1 MAFAYRM
8 MLLRRTLLLGLVVSG
23 WMSPA
28 RADDKAAN
36 EATQPEQATKAD
48 PLLELVDEAIL
59 RTRMRYLDRDQHTPW
74 QIMHGILALRQDYE
88 IKAEGERISAID
100 WISDGATYQG
110 EHWFEATPYGGRGHP
125 FSVPY
130 AFEGHVN
137 QFLAIL
143 TMSNLPLDHEFRVK
157 DNQVVTMADMVRHAQ
172 MFTNSNEETTWT
184 LWFLTRYL
192 EPEAQWTNRNGE
204 AWSIERLVQ
213 IQTRSPV
220 VKAPCGGTHQLFAL
234 SLSRNAY
241 MLEHGRLRGAWL
253 EADQKIQSHIAA
265 AQSMQNSDGSFS
277 TAFFKGRGFSYEFN
291 ERIKS
296 SGHMLEWLMVALPE
310 RRLEETWVKRAVESV
325 ARDLVVNSNQ
335 PADCGPLY
343 HALHALVLYRER
355 VGDTPPT
362 VEPPTEVAEK
372 PSENEQASMPTPDS
386 ESSRPELRIDDGA
399 GVEDDIMLPPPPPAP
414 IRVADLLDPSEAGDI
429 DEARPRPPRTP
440 DSDAPIRVGDDS
452 PPVRP
457 AGGKRR
463 N

>member
-1 MAFAYRM
+1 MAFANRM
-8 MLLRRTLLLGLVVSG
+8 VLARRTILLGLVVGG
-23 WMSPA
+23 WISPA
-28 RADDKAAN
+28 VADDQ
-36 EATQPEQATKAD
+36 ATDEPNAPEQTAKAD
-48 PLLELVDEAIL
+48 PLVELVDEAIL
-59 RTRMRYLDRDQHTPW
+59 RTTMRYLDRDQHTPW
-74 QIMHGILALRQDYE
+74 QIMHGILALRQDYQ
-88 IKAEGERISAID
+88 IKARGKRISAID
-100 WISDGATYQG
+100 WISSGATYNG
-110 EHWFEATPYGGRGHP
+110 EYWFEATPYGGRGHP

-172 MFTNSNEETTWT
+172 MFTNNNEETTWT

-204 AWSIERLVQ
+204 AWSIERLVR

-220 VKAPCGGTHQLFAL
+220 VSAPCGGTHQLFAL

-241 MLEHGRLRGAWL
+241 MLKHGRLHGAWL

-265 AQSMQNSDGSFS
+265 AQSMQNSDGSFA
-277 TAFFKGRGFSYEFN
+277 TAYFKGRGFSYEFN

-310 RRLEETWVKRAVESV
+310 RRLNETWVKRAVESV

-355 VGDTPPT
+355 IGESQPT

-372 PSENEQASMPTPDS
+372 PRNEEPAPKPNVRSELPRIELELVPD
-386 ESSRPELRIDDGA
+386 ELPAIDEG
-399 GVEDDIMLPPPPPAP
+399 LPPPPPAT
-414 IRVADLLDPSEAGDI
+414 IRSADLLDPSEAGDI
-429 DEARPRPPRTP
+429 DEARPRSASKP
-440 DSDAPIRVGDDS
+440 DSDASSGAEEAS
-452 PPVRP
+452 PAVVP
-457 AGGKRR
+457 AAAEELD
-463 N
+463 